1 MRKLNWYAVVSY
13 IVIVILS
20 IWIWVMVIG
29 LFTGC
34 KKAIECPTW
43 TADTYAVA
51 KTTGITPPA
60 PGVVTFKECASYT
73 SGQVI
78 MYREDANFKYYRR
91 IR

>member
-1 MRKLNWYAVVSY
+1 MKKVKLL
-13 IVIVILS
+13 VIALITLIS
-20 IWIWVMVIG
+20 
-29 LFTGC
+29 C
-34 KKAIECPTW
+34 KKEATDCPTW

-51 KTTGITPPA
+51 KTTGITPPS
-60 PGVVTFKECASYT
+60 PGVVTFKECTNYT